1 MKIALLIF
9 VSLFADR
16 VFSQEEYH
24 NKKVDPEKIDCHK
37 MPAEFYDIQEAIK
50 VFSKTNFRYTEQFK
64 TGKTSGVMTGKFYSC
79 DNNLLGYLAIKIDG
93 LYLIYQEIP
102 SRIWKEFSGS
112 NDLDAYYLEHIRGS
126 YTVLAREE

>member
-1 MKIALLIF
+1 MIT
-9 VSLFADR
+9 
-16 VFSQEEYH
+16 QH
-24 NKKVDPEKIDCHK
+24 
-37 MPAEFYDIQEAIK
+37 AIIHLEWCFK
-50 VFSKTNFRYTEQFK
+50 RLSENNSVTRHIRYTEQFK
-64 TGKTSGVMTGKFYSC
+64 TGKTSGVMAGKFYSC
-79 DNNLLGYLAIKIDG
+79 DNNLLGYLAIKIDD